1 MADLLQWLSNAWAA
15 TSIWELI
22 AVVLAI
28 AYLLL
33 AMKENILC
41 WPAALI
47 STAIY
52 TWLFFSVTLVMESL
66 LQVYYMAMAIYGWYA
81 WTNKTDDGETLTIS
95 TWSLKQHSMAI
106 ALILVLTATSATLL
120 ENTNASYPWLDSFT
134 TWSAVLTTWMVAR
147 KVLENWLYWIVIN
160 SISIY
165 LYLNKDLYAT
175 SLLFGLYIFLSI
187 SGYMMWKKHYNDS
200 LNIQS

>member
-1 MADLLQWLSNAWAA
+1 MTELLQWLSTAWAA
-15 TSIWELI
+15 TSNWELL
-22 AVVLAI
+22 AVALAI

-33 AMKENILC
+33 AMRQNVLC

-52 TWLFFSVTLVMESL
+52 TWLFFSVMLVMESL
-66 LQVYYMAMAIYGWYA
+66 LQIYYMAMAIYGWYA
-81 WTNKTDDGETLTIS
+81 WTNKTDEGDTLTIS
-95 TWSLKQHSMAI
+95 RWSLKQHIS
-106 ALILVLTATSATLL
+106 ALVVILVLTTASATLL

-165 LYLNKDLYAT
+165 LYLNKDSYAT
-175 SLLFGLYIFLSI
+175 SLLFGLYIILSI
-187 SGYMMWKKHYNDS
+187 SGYMMWKKDYHDT
-200 LNIQS
+200 LNSQS